1 MNSRQLTGSLKLNS
15 MAVIRKYSV
24 SILLALC
31 VWSVWG
37 FYTYPDSWSVI
48 YHHWQVSVTMIFGS
62 IIAGATSEGGGA
74 IAFPVFT
81 KVLQISPGDAKVF
94 SLAIQS
100 VGMVA
105 ASIAILMMRIK
116 VLWSVIGWVSLGG
129 VFGMLIGALLL
140 SPVLAPDIIRMLFTV
155 MAVSLALT
163 LTLLNSGFRLSNTA
177 MPLISAREAGILLIA
192 GVLGGTVSGL
202 VGSGIDMICF
212 SVLVLLFRVCESI
225 ATPTSVI
232 LMAINSLAGV
242 LLHFVALNGIN
253 EQVHAYWLAAVPVVV
268 VGAPLGAFCC
278 SRMHHL
284 HIRYLLIFL
293 ISIELCSSIWILS
306 FDKTLLM
313 FSVSLLMIFFS
324 LMFWMSKSAVY
335 VRKTE

>member
-1 MNSRQLTGSLKLNS
+1 MNDKQLTGSFKLNS
-15 MAVIRKYSV
+15 MTVIRKYSV
-24 SILLALC
+24 SIVLALG

-37 FYTYPDSWSVI
+37 LYTYPDSWSVI

-81 KVLQISPGDAKVF
+81 KVLHIPASDAKVF

-105 ASIAILMMRIK
+105 ASIAILMMRVK

-140 SPVLAPDIIRMLFTV
+140 APVLAPDIIRMLFTV

-163 LTLLNSGFRLSNTA
+163 LTFLNSGFRLSNAA
-177 MPLISAREAGILLIA
+177 MPEINAKKAGILLIA
-192 GVLGGTVSGL
+192 GVLGGVISGL

-212 SVLVLLFRVCESI
+212 SVLVLLFRVCESV

-232 LMAINSLAGV
+232 LMAINSLLGV
-242 LLHFVALNGIN
+242 LLQLFVLDGIN
-253 EQVHAYWLAAVPVVV
+253 AQVHAYWLAAVPVVV

-306 FDKTLLM
+306 FDMTLVV
-313 FSVSLLMIFFS
+313 FSVSLLMIFS
-324 LMFWMSKSAVY
+324 CLMFWMSKSTVY
-335 VRKTE
+335 DREIE